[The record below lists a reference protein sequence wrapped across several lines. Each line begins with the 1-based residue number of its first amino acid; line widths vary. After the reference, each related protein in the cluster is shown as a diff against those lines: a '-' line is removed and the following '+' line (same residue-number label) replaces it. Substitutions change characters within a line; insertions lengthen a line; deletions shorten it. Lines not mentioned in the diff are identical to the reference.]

1 MSHMQY
7 DKATLQRAEERRQ
20 KILDLLNASPG
31 LDYPGIQQHMP
42 EYHPTSMRGAIANML
57 AKREIAAVGPKRGHI
72 YFALVETTHSAASI
86 IDAKRARNKI
96 GNARRDPKT
105 INEARDRPEIA
116 IEKRAKRECERERK
130 RIAEAKRQQRK
141 RDKELAAQPWRTVHI
156 VKADDPPLKNQGGQG
171 ALRRNVFIN
180 CEQNY

>member
-42 EYHPTSMRGAIANML
+42 EYPPTSMRGAIANML
-57 AKREIAAVGPKRGHI
+57 AKREIAAAGPKRGHV
-72 YFALVETTHSAASI
+72 YFALVKTTHSAESV
-86 IDAKRARNKI
+86 IDAKRARNQI
-96 GNARRDPKT
+96 GNSKRDPET
-105 INEARDRPEIA
+105 LNAA
-116 IEKRAKRECERERK
+116 RERK